1 VNLKS
6 EIWNLQSIS
15 GIGESGNL
23 KSIGE
28 SAAAQAHLV
37 HQESRGP
44 GPVNTN
50 TRLIAAVSVLALL
63 AAVIL
68 LREGRSVLIPIV
80 LSVLA
85 SYALEPIVSWLE
97 RRSIPRLVGA
107 SLVMIMLTA
116 GLGSVV
122 YGLSYQMTSLI
133 DDLPRAART
142 VREQIH
148 NSRMPG
154 GTLEKIDRARSELER
169 TSQDLSSADGPRS
182 PTRSE
187 SLLPLTDF
195 VWWGSAG
202 LLALLGH
209 ATVMFFL
216 IFFLLLSGD
225 LFKRKLL
232 KLAGHPL
239 SRRKVTLEV
248 LNEIDAEIKRYLL
261 VRLFTSVVVAVGTW
275 AVLEGLGL
283 QNAAVWGLVAGVC
296 NVVPYLGPVLVC
308 GGIAIV
314 GLLQFG
320 NITMAAIAAGAALL
334 VTGLEGWLL
343 DPPLM
348 GKVGRLNAVAVLIG
362 LVFWTAVWGG
372 WGALLAVPMLSVT
385 KTICDRVE
393 GFRGIGELL
402 GE

>member
-1 VNLKS
+1 MT
-6 EIWNLQSIS
+6 
-15 GIGESGNL
+15 
-23 KSIGE
+23 
-28 SAAAQAHLV
+28 
-37 HQESRGP
+37 P
-44 GPVNTN
+44 N

-63 AAVIL
+63 ATVVL

-80 LSVLA
+80 LSVLV
-85 SYALEPIVSWLE
+85 SYALEPIVTWLE
-97 RRSIPRLVGA
+97 RRSIPRLAGA
-107 SLVMIMLTA
+107 SLVMILLTA
-116 GLGSVV
+116 GVGSVI
-122 YGLSYQMTSLI
+122 YGMSYQMTSLL
-133 DDLPRAART
+133 DELPRAART

-148 NSRMPG
+148 SSRMPG
-154 GTLEKIDRARSELER
+154 GALEKIDRARSELER
-169 TSQDLSSADGPRS
+169 TSQDLSSADGTRS
-182 PTRSE
+182 STRSE

-202 LLALLGH
+202 LLALAGH

-261 VRLFTSVVVAVGTW
+261 VRVFTSIVVAVGTW
-275 AVLEGLGL
+275 AVLQWLGL

-296 NVVPYLGPVLVC
+296 NVIPYLGPVLVS

-320 NITMAAIAAGAALL
+320 NLTMAALAAGAALL

-348 GKVGRLNAVAVLIG
+348 GKVERLNPVAVLIG
-362 LVFWTAVWGG
+362 LAFWTAVWGG

-393 GFRGIGELL
+393 GFRAVGELL